1 MNFKREVK
9 SHKVRLQAYC
19 NKPLLKRSYL
29 YFSVTCLHGYD
40 VTSTRREVATRLL
53 SKRCTCSRHL
63 VTVAPPKKNIWVFV
77 KIRALRANDVTTTLG
92 GGTPNILSKRCICC
106 PRLVIIIP
114 LEVNYLNERRFEI
127 LRTIFVSCFCAFYVI
142 KFESKQFCEIFVVN
156 SLNYCFFK
164 RFLLINL
171 NKVVF
176 WRTQIDTP
184 IRYPIWV
191 ISVFNWLGFYMSKYF
206 ILRIKKIHSI

>member
-1 MNFKREVK
+1 MHWIFYTFFVKFVVETFFFNKAQFSEALWLLQWASFSGKDYYVLLLVLLVLNKFIEINTLIKRNLNFKCEVK

-19 NKPLLKRSYL
+19 NKPLLKWI
-29 YFSVTCLHGYD
+29 CHAYD

-63 VTVAPPKKNIWVFV
+63 VTVAPPKVNIWVFV

-114 LEVNYLNERRFEI
+114 LEVNYIIMVL
-127 LRTIFVSCFCAFYVI
+127 
-142 KFESKQFCEIFVVN
+142 
-156 SLNYCFFK
+156 
-164 RFLLINL
+164 
-171 NKVVF
+171 
-176 WRTQIDTP
+176 
-184 IRYPIWV
+184 
-191 ISVFNWLGFYMSKYF
+191 
-206 ILRIKKIHSI
+206 